1 MVNTQQH
8 SDSNSNQSKLFM
20 TESRDSIAV
29 ELASPWKRIAACLIN
44 YAIYYFIIFMGLR
57 IYNATFD
64 FESEA
69 LGQNIV
75 RPFELWFLS
84 DYQSTEP
91 VSSIFELLLVSEQ
104 THDLSSI
111 FLYIILPVAIFALWQ
126 TIQMSIT
133 GQSIGKRLMRIKVI
147 KTNGQKSG
155 FIGTVLV
162 REIVFNMLVGAVL
175 LFIFLQPIWSFI
187 LPSFISQLAVIFIIH
202 LRIYIFELI
211 CLIMLFLKK
220 SNRRTLQDYLAN
232 TIVINV

>member
-1 MVNTQQH
+1 M
-8 SDSNSNQSKLFM
+8 
-20 TESRDSIAV
+20 
-29 ELASPWKRIAACLIN
+29 
-44 YAIYYFIIFMGLR
+44 
-57 IYNATFD
+57 
-64 FESEA
+64 
-69 LGQNIV
+69 
-75 RPFELWFLS
+75 
-84 DYQSTEP
+84 
-91 VSSIFELLLVSEQ
+91 
-104 THDLSSI
+104 
-111 FLYIILPVAIFALWQ
+111 
-126 TIQMSIT
+126 
-133 GQSIGKRLMRIKVI
+133 MRIKVI

>member
-29 ELASPWKRIAACLIN
+29 ELASPWRRIAACLIN

-91 VSSIFELLLVSEQ
+91 VSSILGLLLVSEQ

-111 FLYIILPVAIFALWQ
+111 FLYIILPVAIFALLQ

-133 GQSIGKRLMRIKVI
+133 GQSIGKRLMSIKVI
-147 KTNGQKSG
+147 GIYGQNPG
-155 FIGTVLV
+155 FIGTVLL
-162 REIVFNMLVGAVL
+162 REICFQMISRIIVILLIIFVKPSKLVDGTLFNCPL
-175 LFIFLQPIWSFI
+175 LAIF
-187 LPSFISQLAVIFIIH
+187 
-202 LRIYIFELI
+202 
-211 CLIMLFLKK
+211 CLIMLFLK
-220 SNRRTLQDYLAN
+220 NINYRTLQDYLAK
-232 TIVINV
+232 TIVIKAEK